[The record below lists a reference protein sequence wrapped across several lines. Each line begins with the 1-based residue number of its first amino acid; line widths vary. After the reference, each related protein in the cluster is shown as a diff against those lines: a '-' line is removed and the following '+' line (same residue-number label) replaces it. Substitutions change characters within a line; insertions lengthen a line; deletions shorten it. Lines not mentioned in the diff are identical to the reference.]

1 MRRFARKLH
10 RYAGLTLALFLVI
23 VGLTGSA
30 LAFYD
35 EIDAWLNPDLM
46 HVPPGRPALSASE
59 LVSRIEAWDDR
70 IRVTNVTLPGD
81 SGHAARAY
89 VQPKAP
95 ALAADLDYA
104 AQLGFDQVW
113 ADPASGEVLGTRDRG
128 ACCFGRA
135 ELMPFIYRLHYT
147 LHAPGRI
154 GVWLLGGISL
164 LWAFDCLIG
173 FYLTLPRRRPFWSR
187 WRKSWKVKTDAGG
200 ERANYDTHRASGL
213 WLWGVLFLLA
223 VSGVYFNLNREVF
236 RPVVEVFSKPKPYPF
251 ETREVLAPEDWGRD
265 LIGFD
270 RAIDLASVEAS
281 RRGWPAGLSRVG
293 VVPAQAYYIV
303 YFEPFEGMR
312 SGLGPPILYVDG
324 HDGVLIGDSVPLEG
338 SAADVIYRL
347 QFPIHSG
354 QILGLPG
361 RIIVFLAGIVTAV
374 LSVTGVVIW
383 ALGVRR
389 RARQRER
396 NGQDREPA
404 GGSLPGRRL
413 VASGTSLVAPP
424 GGTSGGP

>member
-1 MRRFARKLH
+1 MRRFARRLH
-10 RYAGLTLALFLVI
+10 RYAGLTLALFLVV

-30 LAFYD
+30 LAFYE

-46 HVPPGRPALSASE
+46 RVPAGRPALSASE
-59 LVSRIEAWDDR
+59 LTSRIEAWDDR
-70 IRVTNVTLPGD
+70 IRVANLTLPGD
-81 SGHAARAY
+81 SGHAARAF
-89 VQPKAP
+89 VVRKAP
-95 ALAADLDYA
+95 TLATDPDAADEP
-104 AQLGFDQVW
+104 GFTEVW
-113 ADPASGEVLGTRDRG
+113 ADPATGEVLGTRHRE

-147 LHAPGRI
+147 LHVPGRI

-187 WRKSWKVKTDAGG
+187 WKKSWRVKTDAGA
-200 ERANYDTHRASGL
+200 ERANYDTHRAGGL

-223 VSGVYFNLNREVF
+223 VTGVYFNLNREVF

-251 ETREVLAPEDWGRD
+251 ETREVLAREDWGKD

-270 RAIDLASVEAS
+270 RAIDLASVESS
-281 RRGWPAGLSRVG
+281 RRGWSSGLSRVG
-293 VVPAQAYYIV
+293 VVPSQAYYIV
-303 YFEPFEGMR
+303 YFEPFEGVR
-312 SGLGPPILYVDG
+312 SGLGSPIVYVDG
-324 HDGVLIGDSVPLEG
+324 HDGSLIGDSVPLEG

-361 RIIVFLAGIVTAV
+361 RIIIFLAGIVTAV

-389 RARQRER
+389 RAR
-396 NGQDREPA
+396 NGHRRTAARPSPLRQAVPEA
-404 GGSLPGRRL
+404 GR
-413 VASGTSLVAPP
+413 
-424 GGTSGGP
+424 GGP

>member
-10 RYAGLTLALFLVI
+10 RYAGLTMALFLVI

-70 IRVTNVTLPGD
+70 IRVTNVSLPGD

-95 ALAADLDYA
+95 AFAAGLDYGA
-104 AQLGFDQVW
+104 ELDFTEVW
-113 ADPASGEVLGTRDRG
+113 ADPATGEVLGTRHRG
-128 ACCFGRA
+128 SCCFGRA

-164 LWAFDCLIG
+164 LWTFDCLIG

-187 WRKSWKVKTDAGG
+187 WKKSWKVKTGAGAA
-200 ERANYDTHRASGL
+200 RVNYDTHRASGL

-223 VSGVYFNLNREVF
+223 VTGVYFNLNREVF
-236 RPVVEVFSKPKPYPF
+236 RPVVEVFSKSKPRPF
-251 ETREVLAPEDWGRD
+251 ETREVLAREDRGRE

-270 RAIDLASVEAS
+270 RAIDLGSAEAA
-281 RRGWPAGLSRVG
+281 RRGWPAGLNRVG
-293 VVPAQAYYIV
+293 VVPRQAFYIL

-312 SGLGPPILYVDG
+312 SGLGSPVLYVDG
-324 HDGVLIGDSVPLEG
+324 HDGALIGDSVPLEG

-347 QFPIHSG
+347 QYPIHSG

-361 RIIVFLAGIVTAV
+361 RIVVFLAGIVTAV

-383 ALGVRR
+383 VLGVRR

-396 NGQDREPA
+396 NGPRREPVD
-404 GGSLPGRRL
+404 GPLPGRRV
-413 VASGTSLVAPP
+413 VASGTSLLAPP
-424 GGTSGGP
+424 GGGAGGP

>member
-10 RYAGLTLALFLVI
+10 RYAGLVLALFLVV

-30 LAFYD
+30 LAFYE

-59 LVSRIEAWDDR
+59 LTSRIEAWDDR
-70 IRVTNVTLPGD
+70 IQVRNLTLPGD
-81 SGHAARAY
+81 SGHAARAF
-89 VQPKAP
+89 VLPEDP
-95 ALAADLDYA
+95 ILAADPDYA
-104 AQLGFDQVW
+104 DELGFTEVW
-113 ADPASGEVLGTRDRG
+113 ADPATGAVLGTRLWG
-128 ACCFGRA
+128 SCCLGRA

-154 GVWLLGGISL
+154 GVWLLGGMSV
-164 LWAFDCLIG
+164 LWTFDCLIG

-187 WRKSWKVKTDAGG
+187 WKKSWKVKTDAGA
-200 ERANYDTHRASGL
+200 ERTNYDTHRAGGL

-223 VSGVYFNLNREVF
+223 VTGVYFNLNREVF

-251 ETREVLAPEDWGRD
+251 ETRETLAREDWGRD

-270 RAIDLASVEAS
+270 RAIDLASVEAA
-281 RRGWPAGLSRVG
+281 RRGWPSGLTRVG

-303 YFEPFEGMR
+303 YFEPLEGVR
-312 SGLGPPILYVDG
+312 SGLGSPIVYVDG
-324 HDGVLIGDSVPLEG
+324 HDGSLIGDSVPLEG

-361 RIIVFLAGIVTAV
+361 RIIIFLAGIVTAV

-389 RARQRER
+389 RAR
-396 NGQDREPA
+396 NGHRRTAARPSPLRQAVPDA
-404 GGSLPGRRL
+404 GR
-413 VASGTSLVAPP
+413 
-424 GGTSGGP
+424 GGP